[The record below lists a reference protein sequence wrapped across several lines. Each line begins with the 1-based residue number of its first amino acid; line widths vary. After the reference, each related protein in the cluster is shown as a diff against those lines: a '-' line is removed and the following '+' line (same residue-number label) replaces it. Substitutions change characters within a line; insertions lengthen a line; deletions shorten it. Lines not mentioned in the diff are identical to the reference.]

1 MKTKTILSTSLSLFI
16 TAQAWGHDDH
26 IHTSENIQATT
37 NIFEKDHTT
46 NNGEKTK
53 LLGSGYR
60 LLHEEQI
67 FVKLESDRLNSIPKK
82 TKQSEPKTTVP
93 FRVFEDKLELEWDNE
108 FLYVGSNGMPD
119 HQMMVGITAWQQQVP
134 LPQQYFG
141 SNAWQIP
148 LKPTPSPNPMSAKAH
163 FFRGAI
169 ALAANG
175 VPIFNPIKN
184 NGRTD
189 TLLAGELDK
198 WGGHC
203 GRGDDYHYH
212 VAPIHLED
220 RIGRGKPIAY
230 ALDGYPIYGYFE
242 PDGSLAKG
250 LDWLNGHK
258 DSFGNYHYHATK
270 DYPYINGG
278 FYGKVVEKDG
288 QVDPQPRAQA
298 VRPSLPGLKG
308 ARITGFESAD
318 SKNFKVSYEVF
329 GKKKEVNYQ
338 IGEEGAVTFNFVDS
352 AGTKTETYEPK
363 KSVGGP
369 RLESKKMKGMQA
381 NKKPGGQGKGPR
393 EGEARK
399 PWIVAHAK
407 ELDINGDGVV
417 STKEVNAEVDN
428 AFTGFDQNNDGF
440 LSDNETQSRGAG
452 PKSPMGG
459 FIKGHASEF
468 DRNGDGLISKNE
480 ASLLFLRF
488 VRQVDQNNDGEL
500 SKKELVE
507 AESRPKGDKKK
518 EKKDGKGKGKKEP
531 KKTNKKNK

>member
-1 MKTKTILSTSLSLFI
+1 MKTKTILSTSLSFFI

-26 IHTSENIQATT
+26 IHTSENVQATT

-82 TKQSEPKTTVP
+82 TKQSEPKTAVP

-363 KSVGGP
+363 NP
-369 RLESKKMKGMQA
+369 LA
-381 NKKPGGQGKGPR
+381 GQG
-393 EGEARK
+393 
-399 PWIVAHAK
+399 
-407 ELDINGDGVV
+407 
-417 STKEVNAEVDN
+417 
-428 AFTGFDQNNDGF
+428 
-440 LSDNETQSRGAG
+440 
-452 PKSPMGG
+452 
-459 FIKGHASEF
+459 
-468 DRNGDGLISKNE
+468 
-480 ASLLFLRF
+480 
-488 VRQVDQNNDGEL
+488 
-500 SKKELVE
+500 
-507 AESRPKGDKKK
+507 
-518 EKKDGKGKGKKEP
+518 
-531 KKTNKKNK
+531 